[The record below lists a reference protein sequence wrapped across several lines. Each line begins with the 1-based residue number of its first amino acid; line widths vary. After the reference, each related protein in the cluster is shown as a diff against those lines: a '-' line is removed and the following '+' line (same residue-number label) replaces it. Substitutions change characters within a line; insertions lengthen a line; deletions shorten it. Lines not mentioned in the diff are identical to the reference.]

1 MALDLSDLDPR
12 VDPARLRLARAVHAL
27 LDVGAGPDADHLDPA
42 ALDAAAAAVEQA
54 VALVSEATGRGP
66 GEPREPRA
74 PLSRYAEVLPHSA
87 LVGTVSAVAP
97 ESTWTFAD
105 GVLEVHATFG
115 LLHEGP
121 PGSVHG
127 GFVALAFDDALGMT
141 NVLSG
146 LGGFTG
152 RLTVRYRARSPLHET
167 LRLRAWVDHHE
178 GRRTVTRG
186 ELWHG
191 ATLCAEAEGLFV
203 RTSFTHD
210 T

>member
-1 MALDLSDLDPR
+1 VALDLSDLTQH
-12 VDPARLRLARAVHAL
+12 VDPARLRLARAVRAL
-27 LDVGAGPDADHLDPA
+27 LDVGAGPDADHADPA
-42 ALDAAAAAVEQA
+42 ALDAAAAAVEEA
-54 VALVSEATGRGP
+54 VARVSAATGREP
-66 GEPREPRA
+66 GEPRAPRA
-74 PLSRYAEVLPHSA
+74 PLSRYAEVLPHSS
-87 LVGTVSAVAP
+87 LVGTVSAIAP
-97 ESTWTFAD
+97 DATWTFAD

-115 LLHEGP
+115 LLCEGP

-152 RLTVRYRARSPLHET
+152 RLTVRYRARTPLHEE
-167 LRLRAWVDHHE
+167 LVLRAWVDRHE

-186 ELWHG
+186 ELHHG
-191 ATLCAEAEGLFV
+191 DTLCAEAEGLFV
-203 RTSFTHD
+203 RTSFTRD